1 MPPAR
6 LIAHVDMD
14 AFYASVEQHDNP
26 ELKGKP
32 VIVGGLSN
40 RSVVSAASYE
50 ARRFGVRSAMPMYEA
65 RRRCPDGVYIQVHMS
80 RYREVSAEVFKVFG
94 DFTPTIQGL
103 SLDEA
108 FLDLTGAIGSE
119 QPLTLGKRIK
129 TEIRA
134 ATGLTASVGLAPNK
148 LVAKITSQQ
157 CKPDGL
163 QYVRPEEIQATLDP
177 LPVTAIWGI
186 GPRSGESLGRA
197 GIKTVRDMRLAPEA
211 MLKALFGSQ
220 ALHYKALAEGR
231 DERAV
236 DGSGG
241 DRSVSQETT
250 FEKDL
255 KELHELTP
263 VLRELTEDLCRI
275 LRKSDLKPHTL
286 VLKLRETDFSRH
298 TRQRRY
304 TPADNSFTT
313 LYPIAEELL
322 DRWLQEHPGKALRL
336 IGVGSRD
343 FATEG
348 QLGLFEEGPE
358 RQRRLEAAADAVR
371 EKFGTASLRRG
382 LPDESNS

>member
-26 ELKGKP
+26 EFKGKP

-65 RRRCPDGVYIQVHMS
+65 RRRCPDGVYIQVRMS

-108 FLDLTGAIGSE
+108 FLDLTGGLGSE
-119 QPLTLGKRIK
+119 DPLALGARIK
-129 TEIRA
+129 AAIRA

-163 QYVRPEEIQATLDP
+163 QYVRPEEVQATLDP

-186 GPRSGESLGRA
+186 GPRSGEALGRA

-211 MLKALFGSQ
+211 MLKALFGNL

-255 KELHELTP
+255 KELKELTP
-263 VLRELTEDLCRI
+263 VLRELTEDLSRI
-275 LRKSDLKPHTL
+275 LRRSELKPHTL

-304 TPADNSFTT
+304 TPADNSFAT

-322 DRWLQEHPGKALRL
+322 ARWLQEHPGKALRL
-336 IGVGSRD
+336 LGVGSRD

-348 QLGLFEEGPE
+348 QLGLFEEGSE

-371 EKFGTASLRRG
+371 EKFGPESLNRG
-382 LPDESNS
+382 RLDRE

>member
-1 MPPAR
+1 
-6 LIAHVDMD
+6 
-14 AFYASVEQHDNP
+14 
-26 ELKGKP
+26 
-32 VIVGGLSN
+32 
-40 RSVVSAASYE
+40 
-50 ARRFGVRSAMPMYEA
+50 
-65 RRRCPDGVYIQVHMS
+65 
-80 RYREVSAEVFKVFG
+80 
-94 DFTPTIQGL
+94 
-103 SLDEA
+103 
-108 FLDLTGAIGSE
+108 
-119 QPLTLGKRIK
+119 
-129 TEIRA
+129 
-134 ATGLTASVGLAPNK
+134 
-148 LVAKITSQQ
+148 
-157 CKPDGL
+157 
-163 QYVRPEEIQATLDP
+163 
-177 LPVTAIWGI
+177 
-186 GPRSGESLGRA
+186 
-197 GIKTVRDMRLAPEA
+197 
-211 MLKALFGSQ
+211 
-220 ALHYKALAEGR
+220 
-231 DERAV
+231 V

-250 FEKDL
+250 FERDL

-371 EKFGTASLRRG
+371 EKFGDASLRRG
-382 LPDESNS
+382 LRDE